1 MTAQDDQKQQF
12 VKVAENVLQEEARI
26 LSALSGAVSDA
37 IADAALMMGRK
48 DTRIIVTG
56 VGKSGHVARKLAAT
70 LSSIGKPAYF
80 VHATEAS
87 HGDMGMLGESDVVLA
102 LSNSGETPEL
112 SDVLH
117 YCNTNALQLIAVTSG
132 ADSTLARM
140 ANVAIV
146 YPQVEEVCI
155 IGRAP
160 TTSTVVMMAI
170 GDAITVCLSHI
181 LKTTDDMFGR
191 FHPGGSLGARL
202 KTVSDVMHSGDQLP
216 VVAADTSMHE
226 AMITMSQ
233 SGLGITCV
241 RDAQNRI
248 SGIITDGD
256 LRRAG
261 PEVWGKVAGDVAN
274 YSPYVVASDMYLTE
288 ALDLMNRNKV
298 TSLVVCDTVGEI
310 SGILHIHDCL
320 RAAK

>member
-1 MTAQDDQKQQF
+1 MSAQNSQKQDF

-26 LSALSGAVSDA
+26 LSALSGSVSNE
-37 IADAALMMGRK
+37 IADAAIIMGQK
-48 DTRIIVTG
+48 DVRIIVTG

-80 VHATEAS
+80 VHANEAS
-87 HGDMGMLGESDVVLA
+87 HGDMGMLGEGDVVVA
-102 LSNSGETPEL
+102 FSNSGETPEL

-117 YCNTNALQLIAVTSG
+117 YCNANSLQLIAITSG

-140 ANVAIV
+140 ANVAIA

-191 FHPGGSLGARL
+191 LHPGGSLGARL
-202 KTVSDVMHSGDQLP
+202 KTVADVLHGGDQLP

-226 AMITMSQ
+226 AMISMSQ
-233 SGLGITCV
+233 SGRGVTCV
-241 RDAQNRI
+241 RDRDGRI
-248 SGIITDGD
+248 RGIITDGD

-261 PEVWGKVAGDVAN
+261 ADVWGEVAGDVAN
-274 YSPYVVASDMYLTE
+274 YSPHVIAPDTLITE
-288 ALDLMNRNKV
+288 AIEVMNAKKI
-298 TSLVVCDTVGEI
+298 TSLVVQENDEI

-320 RAAK
+320 RAGK

>member
-1 MTAQDDQKQQF
+1 MNAQNSQKQDF

-26 LSALSGAVSDA
+26 LSALSRSVSNE
-37 IADAALMMGRK
+37 IADAAIIMGRK
-48 DTRIIVTG
+48 DVRIIVTG

-80 VHATEAS
+80 VHANEAS
-87 HGDMGMLGESDVVLA
+87 HGDMGMLGDNDVVVA
-102 LSNSGETPEL
+102 FSNSGETPEL
-112 SDVLH
+112 SDILH
-117 YCNTNALQLIAVTSG
+117 YCNANSLQLIAITSG

-140 ANVAIV
+140 ADVAIA

-191 FHPGGSLGARL
+191 LHPGGSLGARL
-202 KTVSDVMHSGDQLP
+202 KTVADVLHGGDQLP
-216 VVAADTSMHE
+216 VVSADTSMHE
-226 AMITMSQ
+226 AMISMSQ
-233 SGLGITCV
+233 SGLGVTCV
-241 RDAQNRI
+241 RDRDDRI
-248 SGIITDGD
+248 CGIITDGD

-261 PEVWGKVAGDVAN
+261 ADVWGEVAGDVAN
-274 YSPYVVASDMYLTE
+274 YSPHVVAPDTLITE
-288 ALDLMNRNKV
+288 ALEVMNAKKI
-298 TSLVVCDTVGEI
+298 TSLVVQENGEI

-320 RAAK
+320 RVAK

>member
-1 MTAQDDQKQQF
+1 MSAQDDQKQQF

-37 IADAALMMGRK
+37 IADAAIIMGRK

-87 HGDMGMLGESDVVLA
+87 HGDMGMFGESDAVLA

-117 YCNTNALQLIAVTSG
+117 YCNTNSLQLIAVTSG
-132 ADSTLARM
+132 ADSTLGRI

-202 KTVSDVMHSGDQLP
+202 KTVTDVMHSGDQLP
-216 VVAADTSMHE
+216 VVSAETSMHE

-241 RDAQNRI
+241 KDVEARI

-261 PEVWGKVAGDVAN
+261 PDVWGKVAGDVAN

-298 TSLVVCDTVGEI
+298 TSLVVGDAGGEI

>member
-1 MTAQDDQKQQF
+1 MDAQADQKREF

-26 LSALSGAVSDA
+26 LSALSTSVSDA
-37 IADAALMMGRK
+37 IADAAIIMGHK
-48 DTRIIVTG
+48 DTRVIVTG

-102 LSNSGETPEL
+102 FSNSGETPEL

-117 YCNTNALQLIAVTSG
+117 YCNANALQLIAVTSG

-202 KTVSDVMHSGDQLP
+202 KTVAEVMHAGDQLP
-216 VVAADTSMHE
+216 VVAADTPMHE
-226 AMITMSQ
+226 AMIVMSQ
-233 SGLGITCV
+233 SGLGVTCV
-241 RDAQNRI
+241 KDGEGQI

-256 LRRAG
+256 LRRGGA
-261 PEVWGKVAGDVAN
+261 EVWGNVAGRVAN
-274 YSPYVVASDMYLTE
+274 YRPHAITADTYLTE
-288 ALDLMNRNKV
+288 ALDLMNRNKI
-298 TSLVVCDTVGEI
+298 TSLVVRDETGAI

-320 RAAK
+320 RVGT

>member
-1 MTAQDDQKQQF
+1 MNAQDDQKQSF
-12 VKVAENVLQEEARI
+12 VEVAENVLQEEARI
-26 LSALSGAVSDA
+26 LSALSTSVSGA
-37 IADAALMMGRK
+37 IADAAIIMGRK
-48 DTRIIVTG
+48 DIRIIVTG

-117 YCNTNALQLIAVTSG
+117 YCNTNSLQLIAVTSG
-132 ADSTLARM
+132 ANSTLARM

-202 KTVSDVMHSGDQLP
+202 KTVADVVHSGNDLP
-216 VVAADTSMHE
+216 VVSADTTMHE

-241 RDAQNRI
+241 EDAEKRV

-261 PEVWGKVAGDVAN
+261 SAVWNEVAGDVAN
-274 YSPYVVASDMYLTE
+274 YSPYVVSSDTYLSE
-288 ALDLMNRNKV
+288 ALDIMNRSKV
-298 TSLVVCDTVGEI
+298 TSLVVVDASGEI
-310 SGILHIHDCL
+310 TGILHIHDCL

>member
-1 MTAQDDQKQQF
+1 MNVQNGQKQDF
-12 VKVAENVLQEEARI
+12 VSVAENVLQEEARI
-26 LSALSGAVSDA
+26 LSELSTLVSDE
-37 IADAALMMGRK
+37 IADAAIIMGRK
-48 DTRIIVTG
+48 GTRIIVTG
-56 VGKSGHVARKLAAT
+56 VGKSGHIARKLAAT

-87 HGDMGMLGESDVVLA
+87 HGDMGMLGESDVVVA
-102 LSNSGETPEL
+102 FSNSGETPEL

-117 YCNTNALQLIAVTSG
+117 YCNANSLQLIAITSG
-132 ADSTLARM
+132 ANSTLAKLST
-140 ANVAIV
+140 VAIV

-202 KTVSDVMHSGDQLP
+202 KTVADVLHGGDQLP
-216 VVAADTSMHE
+216 VVSGETSMHE

-233 SGLGITCV
+233 SGLGVTCV
-241 RDAQNRI
+241 RDQENRI

-261 PEVWGKVAGDVAN
+261 ADVWGEVAGDVAN
-274 YSPYVVASDMYLTE
+274 FSPHVIASDTLLSD
-288 ALDLMNRNKV
+288 ALEVMNAKKI
-298 TSLVVCDTVGEI
+298 TSLAVRNDDDEI

-320 RAAK
+320 RAGK